1 MFGVYFLWKSLNDI
15 FIHLQVEGTS
25 SVVSELAKLATQ
37 EQMLLDQSKD
47 LLSTVAAI
55 HVGRSSMIFLLNSTV
70 AQFYLAHLVNCL
82 FWKTGQKV

>member
-1 MFGVYFLWKSLNDI
+1 MIGVYFLWKSLNDI
-15 FIHLQVEGTS
+15 SIHLQVEGTS

-55 HVGRSSMIFLLNSTV
+55 HVRRSSMTSLLNSTV
-70 AQFYLAHLVNCL
+70 IQFYLAHLVNCL